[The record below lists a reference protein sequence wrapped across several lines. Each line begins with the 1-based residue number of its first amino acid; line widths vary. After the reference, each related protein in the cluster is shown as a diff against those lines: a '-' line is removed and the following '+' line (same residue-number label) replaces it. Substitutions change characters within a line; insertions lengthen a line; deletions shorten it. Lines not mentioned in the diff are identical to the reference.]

1 MCFIQ
6 VGDLEK
12 VKLKVFKVL
21 YICEKLNICLLFEK
35 TYSPNEIEELE
46 LFNKDS
52 FIEDVLLN
60 LKYYKM
66 ELMNGAINLSTK
78 LPNNIHFSQNI
89 ENNEDFKILHIE
101 DIDNFIDEINPHTNI
116 AFGKDVY
123 GVSRFQ
129 MTNKTNSYEVKRV
142 LNKYSKED
150 NLDDLKN
157 LLKNNSYGFVP
168 FILYKDNDIEIF
180 PIEAKTRDIYK
191 SMHISVLKYAGVKN
205 VG

>member
-60 LKYYKM
+60 
-66 ELMNGAINLSTK
+66 
-78 LPNNIHFSQNI
+78 P
-89 ENNEDFKILHIE
+89 D
-101 DIDNFIDEINPHTNI
+101 
-116 AFGKDVY
+116 
-123 GVSRFQ
+123 
-129 MTNKTNSYEVKRV
+129 
-142 LNKYSKED
+142 
-150 NLDDLKN
+150 
-157 LLKNNSYGFVP
+157 
-168 FILYKDNDIEIF
+168 
-180 PIEAKTRDIYK
+180 
-191 SMHISVLKYAGVKN
+191 YALEKVHS
-205 VG
+205 